1 MSTHSVLISTHSPE
15 APRWGEGTGKGSREA
30 LEGCRGGCCVAGR
43 GQGGLLE
50 NNRPFLGPSVLR
62 VREGQ
67 VQKKERTRLERREE
81 FISKTITITILL
93 REQRTVLLHKELVR
107 VTP

>member
-67 VQKKERTRLERREE
+67 VQKKGKNTSGKERGIHLQDHHHHYFAKGATNC
-81 FISKTITITILL
+81 
-93 REQRTVLLHKELVR
+93 LV
-107 VTP
+107 T